1 MNISSIKELPNN
13 RIATRV
19 ATCFLMN
26 GKTELR
32 VYERNLVERY
42 GINEK
47 FILVPLFINYY
58 SKNNF
63 QTPEF
68 FMITRI
74 LFLKKSLTCE
84 DIHKRVFAIFF
95 RNNKYFYYIP

>member
-1 MNISSIKELPNN
+1 MNISSIKELPHN

-42 GINEK
+42 GIH
-47 FILVPLFINYY
+47 
-58 SKNNF
+58 S
-63 QTPEF
+63 
-68 FMITRI
+68 
-74 LFLKKSLTCE
+74 
-84 DIHKRVFAIFF
+84 
-95 RNNKYFYYIP
+95 